1 MEKHAKRK
9 NKKMIILSILR
20 IVFFIALVIS
30 IIYVVK
36 WFVHNKQNKILEE
49 KIFEAV
55 IVEEDSTY
63 KVDFKHLKEINE
75 YVVCWLKVN
84 GTQIEYPVVQAKD
97 NSYYLN
103 RNLNH
108 KYNNGGWIFADYK
121 NKLDGTDK
129 NIIIYGHNMRNKS
142 MFGTL
147 KDILKEEWY
156 NNKEN
161 YILDLVT
168 ESEYQKYHV
177 FSVYQ
182 IKTEDYYIE
191 TEFKNNE
198 FENFVE
204 VLKNRS
210 IKDFGIEV
218 TKEDNILTLSTCANN
233 YRDRIVLHAK
243 KISL

>member
-1 MEKHAKRK
+1 MEKHSKKK

-30 IIYVVK
+30 IIYVAK
-36 WFVHNKQNKILEE
+36 WFIHNKQNKILEE
-49 KIFEAV
+49 KVFEAV
-55 IVEEDSTY
+55 IVEDSTY
-63 KVDFKHLKEINE
+63 KIDFEHLKGINE
-75 YVVCWLKVN
+75 DVVCWLKVN

-156 NNKEN
+156 NNEEN
-161 YILDLVT
+161 YILDFVT
-168 ESEYQKYHV
+168 ENEHQKYYV

-182 IKTEDYYIE
+182 IKTEDYYIQ

-243 KISL
+243 KISK